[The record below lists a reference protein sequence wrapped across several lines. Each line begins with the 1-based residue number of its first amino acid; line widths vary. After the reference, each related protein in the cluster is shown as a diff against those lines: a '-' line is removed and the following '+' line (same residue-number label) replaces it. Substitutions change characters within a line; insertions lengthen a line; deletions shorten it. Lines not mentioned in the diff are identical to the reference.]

1 MTKAPSILGSD
12 LVITGEINTDGDVQ
26 IEGRLDGNVK
36 ALTLTVGEQGTVNGN
51 IKAETVHVLGKVT
64 GKIEAGSV
72 VLAESANVLADIL
85 QDHISIANGAFF
97 DGTCTRKTKPA
108 GTASVVP
115 QSQAQAQSPMAPMD
129 KVAAKK

>member
-1 MTKAPSILGSD
+1 MAKAPSILGSD

-72 VLAESANVLADIL
+72 VLSETANVLADIL

-108 GTASVVP
+108 GGTATIVP
-115 QSQAQAQSPMAPMD
+115 QSQSPMAPME